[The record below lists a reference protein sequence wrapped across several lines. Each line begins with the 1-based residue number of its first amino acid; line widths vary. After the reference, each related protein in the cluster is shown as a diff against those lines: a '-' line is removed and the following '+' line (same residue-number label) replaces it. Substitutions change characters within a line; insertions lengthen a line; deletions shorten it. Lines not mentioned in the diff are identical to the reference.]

1 MASWKDKDNCTLQLE
16 TSILVNF
23 VLIKN
28 REEVFIIGLVKRV
41 MFIKDNSK
49 VEKEMEEEHFGGVMV
64 AGIKVNLGMEY
75 RVDGE
80 FYIEKVDIKS
90 TKDIGTTV
98 CSMAKALNFSKT
110 DNVTKVPLNRINFTV
125 MVFSTKMTP

>member
-80 FYIEKVDIKS
+80 FYIEKVGIKS
-90 TKDIGTTV
+90 TKDIGITV

>member
-28 REEVFIIGLVKRV
+28 REEVFIIGLVKKV
-41 MFIKDNSK
+41 MFIKVNSK

-90 TKDIGTTV
+90 TKDIGITV

>member
-28 REEVFIIGLVKRV
+28 REEVFIIGLVKKV
-41 MFIKDNSK
+41 MFIKVNSK

-80 FYIEKVDIKS
+80 FYIEKVGIKS
-90 TKDIGTTV
+90 TKDIGITV